1 MLSYFTCLIPQPPP
15 QLSYSLVSVYN
26 TESRRVAQIS
36 CGYKSYEKVY
46 CANVPVRAGKVMAV
60 AHFTDEAGNELLLLV
75 HS

>member
-1 MLSYFTCLIPQPPP
+1 MLSYFICLIPQPPP
-15 QLSYSLVSVYN
+15 HLSYSLVSVYN

-46 CANVPVRAGKVMAV
+46 CPNIAVRAGKVMAV
-60 AHFTDEAGNELLLLV
+60 PYFTDEAGKELLLLV